1 MIKLSTDSRKLGSM
15 PRIVRVMA
23 GLAKSRDNEHNM
35 NLYRYQQLG
44 SKHYASIAR
53 G

>member
-1 MIKLSTDSRKLGSM
+1 MIEFGTDSRKPSSM
-15 PRIVRVMA
+15 LRIVRVMA

-35 NLYRYQQLG
+35 NCYLYQQLG